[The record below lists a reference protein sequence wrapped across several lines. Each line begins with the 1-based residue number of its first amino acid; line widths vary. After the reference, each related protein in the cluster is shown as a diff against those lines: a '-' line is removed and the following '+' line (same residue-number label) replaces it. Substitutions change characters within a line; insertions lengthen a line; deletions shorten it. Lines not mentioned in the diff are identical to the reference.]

1 MNDEFENALAWF
13 RAAPAGWIES
23 AKKDLA
29 SCAEWVWEVLQGDFN
44 DNASTAQAVTG
55 TVISMIPF
63 VDQVCDVR
71 DVIANCKK
79 IDREPDHT
87 WHWVSLALTLI
98 GLFPTLGSLVKGC
111 GKVIFA
117 SIRKGGELS
126 GTSPQIARL
135 AEASISQLNKF
146 LGRPE
151 VCKTLTALKIDNP
164 YKYLAKEMRKVEAQV
179 KTTTLLRAFDQA
191 AEAAGSMMELVSKW
205 GSDGLTKK
213 ALDLLRTIGAVRRR
227 ADVMLAKAVRPVQE
241 FLAQVA
247 RRLEIEAD
255 TAHRANLNALNPHA
269 FTKPSLT
276 EEIAELSKVKPAWAD
291 DTGKIVYDKVL
302 KAPSPATGWT
312 STVPDSKRGAHPLD
326 KAHDTFHTIQALI
339 IPPGTTLYRVIDP
352 SSSDNSICW
361 MTKAEFEKL
370 KSKDDWRRRFA
381 VWRHW
386 NSNGEF
392 VTYTVP
398 PGKGLH
404 VWEGVTA
411 SQRIKGTQL
420 VLEGGARQ
428 IVVNPADLVKAYVG
442 KREQTGWGYGDK
454 NRAVSLVGV
463 PVQKNNWFERE

>member
-44 DNASTAQAVTG
+44 DNASTAQVVTG

-111 GKVIFA
+111 GKVLFA

-126 GTSPQIARL
+126 GGTPQLARF
-135 AEASISQLNKF
+135 AEASIGQLNKF

-151 VCKTLTALKIDNP
+151 VRKTLTALKIDNP
-164 YKYLAKEMRKVEAQV
+164 YKYLSKEMRKIAGQL
-179 KTTTLLRAFDQA
+179 KTAALLRAFDQA
-191 AEAAGSMMELVSKW
+191 AEAAGSMMELVTKW
-205 GSDGLTKK
+205 GSDGLAKK
-213 ALDLLRTIGAVRRR
+213 AIDLLKTIDVVRRR
-227 ADVMLAKAVRPVQE
+227 ADGMLAKAVRPVQE
-241 FLAQVA
+241 FLEHIA

-255 TAHRANLNALNPHA
+255 MAHRANLNALNPHA

-276 EEIAELSKVKPAWAD
+276 EEIAELNKAKPAWAD
-291 DTGKIVYDKVL
+291 DTGLLTHGSVFHPPIAKE
-302 KAPSPATGWT
+302 GWT
-312 STVPDSKRGAHPLD
+312 STVPDPKRGPHPLD
-326 KAHDTFHTIQALI
+326 NAHDTFHTIQALI
-339 IPPGTTLYRVIDP
+339 LPPGTTLYRVIDP

-361 MTKAEFEKL
+361 MTKAEFDKL
-370 KSKDDWRRRFA
+370 RSKDDWRRRFA
-381 VWRHW
+381 VWLHW

-411 SQRIKGTQL
+411 SQRIEGTRH

-428 IVVNPADLVKAYVG
+428 IVVNPADLVKAYLG
-442 KREQTGWGYGDK
+442 KRQQTGWGYGDK
-454 NRAVSLVGV
+454 NRIASMVGV
-463 PVQKNNWFERE
+463 PAQKNNWIERK